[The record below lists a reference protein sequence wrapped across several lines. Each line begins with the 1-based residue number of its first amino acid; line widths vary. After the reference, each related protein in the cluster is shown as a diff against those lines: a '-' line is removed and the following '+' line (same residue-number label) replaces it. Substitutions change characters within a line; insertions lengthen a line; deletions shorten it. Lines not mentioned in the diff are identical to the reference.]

1 MLTRPNIQ
9 RKQSI
14 HCVYSAL
21 YFVWHSIEC
30 APIPKEKSRSKIG
43 AALYISGISACCISP
58 IKGRF
63 FPKPRDNSR
72 MSIIA
77 LHKENG
83 LTLRFQ

>member
-43 AALYISGISACCISP
+43 AALYIFQAFRLAVSALL
-58 IKGRF
+58 KGVF
-63 FPKPRDNSR
+63 CPE
-72 MSIIA
+72 A
-77 LHKENG
+77 L
-83 LTLRFQ
+83 